1 MNEDVNLVDEYK
13 RQFRSRLNS
22 LPLEFKCEIGEIPL
36 QKGLRATSRKEKV
49 IELLQKYDID
59 YIEIGT
65 GTNRFIVKYDGYA
78 LKIALDRE
86 GVADNMQEFS
96 ICEDLMPNVAYAYE
110 ISSGGHLLVADYC
123 PAFTSQNEMWQHNS
137 SIRKILQE
145 WSKRYLL
152 GDVGMTERTYA
163 NWGLAPGNRP
173 VCIDYAYIF
182 PSSMDQ
188 FECIC
193 GNKTMAFAGSDFSS
207 YKCTV
212 CGKVYEDRELRA
224 RISGEERIRL
234 FKGTNGLKMTQ
245 EYEMFPVDSKYM
257 KIDNNPDLPDVY
269 TVASNVTDHMHGRLT
284 PGWL

>member
-1 MNEDVNLVDEYK
+1 MNDDVNIVVDYK

-36 QKGLRATSRKEKV
+36 QKGLRAVSRKEKV

-123 PAFTSQNEMWQHNS
+123 PAFTSSNEMWQHNT
-137 SIRKILQE
+137 SIRAILQE

-163 NWGLAPGNRP
+163 NWGLAPGNRA

-245 EYEMFPVDSKYM
+245 EYEMFPVDSRYI
-257 KIDNNPDLPDVY
+257 KIDDNPDLPDVY

>member
-1 MNEDVNLVDEYK
+1 MKEDVNCFDNL

-49 IELLQKYDID
+49 IGLLNKYDID

-86 GVADNMQEFS
+86 GVADNMQEFA
-96 ICEDLMPNVAYAYE
+96 ICESLMPDVAYAYE

-123 PAFTSQNEMWQHNS
+123 PAFTSSNEMWNHNGR
-137 SIRKILQE
+137 IRQILSE

-152 GDVGMTERTYA
+152 GDVGMTDRTFA
-163 NWGLAPGNRP
+163 NWGLRGGQP

-193 GNKTMAFAGSDFSS
+193 GCKIMTFADSNFST
-207 YKCTV
+207 YKCYK
-212 CGKVYEDRELRA
+212 CGKQYEDRELRG
-224 RISGEERIRL
+224 RISNDERMRL
-234 FKGTNGLKMTQ
+234 FKGVKGIRMKD
-245 EYEMFPVDSKYM
+245 EYEMHPVEAKYI
-257 KIDNNPDLPDVY
+257 KIDDNPDQPDVY
-269 TVASNVTDHMHGRLT
+269 AVAVNVTSKLHGEPT
-284 PGWL
+284 SGWL